1 MQVREVAEMTAVMRE
16 KLLQKLRED
25 LQLALC
31 VRIVSY
37 LRRLDTMSGAS
48 AAIKPADYE
57 KQLKEEFLSCRNVW
71 LSSLTRGIS
80 TSDPYQ
86 YVSSL
91 SPGGSS

>member
-1 MQVREVAEMTAVMRE
+1 MMRE

-37 LRRLDTMSGAS
+37 LRRLDTLVGQSAS
-48 AAIKPADYE
+48 MGTPEYE

-71 LSSLTRGIS
+71 LSSLSRGVS
-80 TSDPYQ
+80 VSDPYQ
-86 YVSSL
+86 YVSAL
-91 SPGGSS
+91 SI